1 MSLQRPAT
9 ATASIWLTVGVL
21 ALSGVSALLT
31 VVFRDEVIAAWRA
44 GREDSSSIEQP
55 AFVPV
60 ALVMYV
66 VVALLMWV
74 LLMFFREGHN
84 WARRAIIALC
94 LLMCVGILAV
104 LRTEPPT
111 LFFLLCGL
119 TLIVDLVAVGCLLH
133 KDTRMWCRE
142 EITV

>member
-1 MSLQRPAT
+1 MSAQRPTT
-9 ATASIWLTVGVL
+9 ATASIWLTIAVL
-21 ALSGVSALLT
+21 VLSGISAVLT
-31 VVFRDEVIAAWRA
+31 VAFRDEVLAAWRA
-44 GREDSSSIEQP
+44 GRDDSSSIEQP

-74 LLMFFREGHN
+74 LLMFFREGHT
-84 WARRAIIALC
+84 WARRSIIALFV
-94 LLMCVGILAV
+94 LMGVGIIAV

-111 LFFLLCGL
+111 LFFVLCGL
-119 TLIVDLVAVGCLLH
+119 TLLVDLVAIGCLVH
-133 KDTRMWCRE
+133 KDTRAWCRE

>member
-1 MSLQRPAT
+1 MSAQRPTA
-9 ATASIWLTVGVL
+9 ATASIWLTIAVL
-21 ALSGVSALLT
+21 VLSGISAVLT
-31 VVFRDEVIAAWRA
+31 IAYRDEVLAAWRA
-44 GREDSSSIEQP
+44 GRDDSSSIEQP

-60 ALVMYV
+60 ALVMWA

-84 WARRAIIALC
+84 WARRSIVALF
-94 LLMCVGILAV
+94 LLMAVGILAV

-111 LFFLLCGL
+111 LFSVLCGL
-119 TLIVDLVAVGCLLH
+119 TLVATLAAVGCLVH
-133 KDTRMWCRE
+133 KDTRTWCRE

>member
-1 MSLQRPAT
+1 MSLQRPTT
-9 ATASIWLTVGVL
+9 ATASIWLAVGVL
-21 ALSGVSALLT
+21 VLSGVSAVLT
-31 VVFRDEVIAAWRA
+31 VVFRDEVLAAWRA
-44 GREDSSSIEQP
+44 GRDDSSSIEQP

-84 WARRAIIALC
+84 WARRSIVALF
-94 LLMCVGILAV
+94 LLMGVGILAV

-111 LFFLLCGL
+111 VFFVLCGL

-133 KDTRMWCRE
+133 KDTRTWCHE
-142 EITV
+142 EVPV

>member
-1 MSLQRPAT
+1 MSLQRPTT
-9 ATASIWLTVGVL
+9 ATASIWLAVGVL
-21 ALSGVSALLT
+21 VLSGVSAVLT
-31 VVFRDEVIAAWRA
+31 VVFRDEVLAAWRA
-44 GREDSSSIEQP
+44 GRDDSSSIEQP

-84 WARRAIIALC
+84 WARRSIVALF
-94 LLMCVGILAV
+94 LLMGVGILAV

-111 LFFLLCGL
+111 VFLVLCGL
-119 TLIVDLVAVGCLLH
+119 TLVVDLVAVGCLLH
-133 KDTRMWCRE
+133 KDTRTWCHE
-142 EITV
+142 GVPV